1 MVIRGFEHDL
11 KCISHSYWSRTIKC
25 GVNKCLRVIYIK
37 KLLVPLLLTLFCQI
51 NYLRPM
57 FQKILIF
64 VINSGQLSETD
75 KFTDNYQFYILKII
89 NLHI

>member
-1 MVIRGFEHDL
+1 MALINVSGLFIL
-11 KCISHSYWSRTIKC
+11 KNYMH
-25 GVNKCLRVIYIK
+25 
-37 KLLVPLLLTLFCQI
+37 LVPLLLTLFCQI

-57 FQKILIF
+57 FQTILIF